1 MFKLVVWILTCL
13 VVAVCV
19 PSAWCQQWTESFES
33 GLGNAKPYH
42 RDDARADLEI
52 ASGDPAEG
60 KQFLRASLP
69 GKRKL
74 EGVNV
79 TATALGGGRLA
90 TVTAKVRGSGQIWL
104 CLISAN
110 GWLYAPGTVSLADQ
124 WQTISLSKSLMVRDR
139 TLGIHFLS
147 RDIQQGAVFEV
158 DDVQVT
164 LADPPK
170 VFDAQVGPW
179 RLEAEEFTLR
189 RSYVAQDESAS
200 GGRSVGSGQYCR
212 LVQMPFP
219 RTSRPVTVY
228 LRVKAGSGD
237 EEYRLITTQG
247 GNTQFLGSARPKPG
261 RHWQWVRFTAVHAGE
276 VGDQFD
282 IDFRQAKGA
291 VETVAIDSVVI
302 ATRDDLDDT
311 TLDRAPELFSRHPLT
326 LVSRTESPPKL
337 DGIPDDP
344 CWENTAACTG
354 FVGVRSLA
362 PAQSATTVR
371 LCYDARNLYALFVCD
386 EPILSV
392 AQQRR
397 HEFAAKVTDRDGDVF
412 HDDSVIM
419 LLDPANTGKQVLDFT
434 INSLGTIADARC
446 AGPDLWESR
455 DIAWNSSAHAAG
467 TTGDGV
473 WNVEVAIPFADL
485 AAQPP
490 AIGDA
495 WQACLGRIARARNE
509 NTSWNTSNRGFH
521 DPRSF
526 GALVFAGP
534 APGVALDA
542 PTSLQ
547 LGKNP
552 VVATITPREGQPASV
567 YVVSSVGTSTGTAHS
582 YQFAEAQDAP
592 TKAVASLEVN
602 EEAELQVAHGI
613 LDAATLRP
621 LYLTPVLSR
630 TVKST
635 VATVTLACDG
645 PYELLLND
653 ELLGRG
659 LQANEVEIRA
669 PLQKGA
675 NVFALRLRNGAAA
688 VNIEAPGLESR
699 SVNWKM
705 SFGDK
710 TDATS
715 PTTDDSTWETATK
728 VGKHPKLGEIVG
740 RPGKPVL
747 LRHTLLWE
755 KTRIWPTPEP
765 ALYIARNSHQHLT
778 VIADGLPKRKLID
791 WTVYLAVPREFEI
804 LGSTGYYGNVDYQP
818 SFLCTQ
824 LGERTV
830 GGRKMQ
836 VARIVANKPIMTG
849 RHYIFSLF
857 NAFVRT
863 REGLAERT
871 EQADP
876 RSGTVPFTLAEGEK
890 TAFVYWTE
898 ANDGTVVEPR
908 QTIPVRLLPP
918 LKGKQPKKLVWQLWG
933 SFFGNMN
940 NHAMRE
946 ATLETAR
953 LAGLNDLVAGDLW
966 TSENAPK
973 YGIQHTMG
981 LNFQAW
987 SLNMKL
993 YLAER
998 PGERL
1003 IGNDGQPN
1011 DGYLCTAL
1019 LLDESWCAV
1028 EARLQEKIEATR
1040 AHTMDY
1046 DYEYP
1051 PLTGPHSCYC
1061 PRCLAEF
1068 RDHAELDPDAKL
1080 DPVLIQDQYE
1090 QQWVDFMAHRVAR
1103 LFRKFRDTI
1112 HRLAPGTK
1120 FSVYSGYQTPENPKR
1135 YGVNWNYVGE
1145 FQACDRAGCGYGR
1158 PVDAIPATIDGLR
1171 GIPALFGE
1179 LVRPYDTKERIPAVP
1194 MTKARLLRR
1203 ALDSTGG
1210 VLIYNRLPLDGRS
1223 WHAIAETTRLV
1234 ATHEELFLAGNRTAL
1249 SGCDEA
1255 RVQVLGDGRT
1265 TLVCA
1270 MNGGNSNLD
1279 LRLLLPADAGGGREF
1294 YSGRSVTAGQTVSC
1308 TLPAGEAEVF
1318 VLSE

>member
-1 MFKLVVWILTCL
+1 
-13 VVAVCV
+13 VACV
-19 PSAWCQQWTESFES
+19 PFAWGQQWNEGFENEQVS
-33 GLGNAKPYH
+33 AKPYH
-42 RDDARADLEI
+42 KDEPNAQLEI
-52 ASGDPAEG
+52 TSDNPAEG
-60 KQFLRASLP
+60 KQFLRAALP

-74 EGVNV
+74 EGVNL
-79 TATALGGGRLA
+79 TATALSGGRLA

-110 GWLYAPGTVSLADQ
+110 GWLYSPRTVPLSDQ
-124 WQTISLSKSLMVRDR
+124 WQTVVLSKALMVRDR

-164 LADPPK
+164 LADPPN
-170 VFDAQVGPW
+170 VSDAQVGPR
-179 RLEAEEFTLR
+179 RLEAEDFTLR
-189 RSYVAQDESAS
+189 HRDVAQDKTAS

-212 LVQMPFP
+212 LVEMPFP

-247 GNTQFLGSARPKPG
+247 GNTQFLSSTRPKPAK
-261 RHWQWVRFTAVHAGE
+261 RWQWVQFPVAHAGE

-282 IDFRQAKGA
+282 VDFRQAKGA
-291 VETVAIDSVVI
+291 VETVSIDSVVI
-302 ATRDDLDDT
+302 ATRDDLDDSA
-311 TLDRAPELFSRHPLT
+311 LDAAPALFSRHPLT
-326 LVSRTESPPKL
+326 MVPRTQTPPKI
-337 DGIPDDP
+337 DGVPGDS
-344 CWENTAACTG
+344 CWKNTAACTG

-362 PAQSATTVR
+362 PAQSGTTVR
-371 LCYDARNLYALFVCD
+371 LCYDDRNLYALFVCD

-397 HEFAAKVTDRDGDVF
+397 HEFAAKVNERDGDVY

-419 LLDPANTGKQVLDFT
+419 LLDPANTGKQVFEFT

-446 AGPDLWESR
+446 PGPDFWESR
-455 DIAWNSSAHAAG
+455 DIGWNSSAHATG
-467 TTGDGV
+467 TNGDGV
-473 WNVEVAIPFADL
+473 WSVEVAVPFADL
-485 AAQPP
+485 SAKPP
-490 AIGDA
+490 AVGDV
-495 WQACLGRIARARNE
+495 WQVCLGRIARARKE

-521 DPRSF
+521 DPQSP
-526 GALVFAGP
+526 GAMVFSGP
-534 APGVALDA
+534 ALGVALET
-542 PTSLQ
+542 PTALQ
-547 LGKNP
+547 LGKNK
-552 VVATITPREGQPASV
+552 VAATITPREEQPASV
-567 YVVSSVGTSTGTAHS
+567 YVVSSVVTPTGTAHS

-592 TKAVASLEVN
+592 SKVIASFEVK
-602 EEAELQVAHGI
+602 EEAELQVAHGV
-613 LDAATLRP
+613 LDATTLQP

-645 PYELLLND
+645 PYEMLLND

-659 LQANEVEIRA
+659 QQAETVEIKA

-675 NVFALRLRNGAAA
+675 NVFALRLRNGTAA
-688 VNIEAPGLESR
+688 VNIEAPGLERR
-699 SVNWKM
+699 SVNWKIDL
-705 SFGDK
+705 GGK

-715 PTTDDSTWETATK
+715 PTTDDSTWETAAK
-728 VGKHPKLGEIVG
+728 VGEHPKLGDVVG
-740 RPGKPVL
+740 HSGKPVL

-755 KTRIWPTPEP
+755 KTRIWPTPKP
-765 ALYIARNSHQHLT
+765 ALHIARNSNQHLT

-791 WTVYLAVPREFEI
+791 WTVYLAVPPEFEI
-804 LGSTGYYGNVDYQP
+804 VGSTGYYGNVDYQP
-818 SFLCTQ
+818 GFLCTQ
-824 LGERTV
+824 LGEQMV
-830 GGRKMQ
+830 GEHKMQ
-836 VARIVANKPIMTG
+836 VARIVANKPVMTG

-857 NAFVRT
+857 NVFVRK
-863 REGLAERT
+863 REELGEAECDR
-871 EQADP
+871 
-876 RSGTVPFTLAEGEK
+876 

-918 LKGKQPKKLVWQLWG
+918 LDGKQPKKLVWQLWG

-953 LAGLNDLVAGDLW
+953 LAGVNDLVAGDIW

-981 LNFQAW
+981 FNFQAW
-987 SLNMKL
+987 SLNMKP

-998 PGERL
+998 PDERL
-1003 IGNDGQPN
+1003 IGHDGQSN
-1011 DGYLCTAL
+1011 DGYLCTTL
-1019 LLDESWCAV
+1019 LLGESWHAV
-1028 EARLQEKIEATR
+1028 EAKLQEKIKTIR

-1046 DYEYP
+1046 DYEYS

-1068 RDHAELDPDAKL
+1068 RDHAELETAEKL
-1080 DPVLIQDQYE
+1080 DPALIQDKYE
-1090 QQWVDFMAHRVAR
+1090 QKWVDFMAYRVAR
-1103 LFRKFRDTI
+1103 IFRKFRDAI
-1112 HRLAPGTK
+1112 HRLAPGTR

-1135 YGVNWNYVGE
+1135 YGVNWDYVGD

-1158 PVDAIPATIDGLR
+1158 PADAIPATIDGLK
-1171 GIPALFGE
+1171 GVPTLFGE
-1179 LVRPYDTKERIPAVP
+1179 LSRPYDTRETIPPVP

-1203 ALDSTGG
+1203 AIDSTGG

-1223 WHAIAETTRLV
+1223 WRAIAETTRLV
-1234 ATHEELFLAGNRTAL
+1234 ATYEDLFMAGKRTAL
-1249 SGCDEA
+1249 PRCDRA
-1255 RVQVLGDGRT
+1255 NVQVLTDGRT

-1270 MNGGNSNLD
+1270 MNGGSSVLN
-1279 LRLLLPADAGGGREF
+1279 LRLPLPAAAGGGREF
-1294 YSGRSVTAGQTVSC
+1294 YTKRSVTAGQTVSC

-1318 VLSE
+1318 VLSD

>member
-1 MFKLVVWILTCL
+1 MLRLVRCILACL
-13 VVAVCV
+13 SVAACV
-19 PSAWCQQWTESFES
+19 SCAWCQQWTESFEN
-33 GLGNAKPYH
+33 GLGSAKPYH
-42 RDDARADLEI
+42 RNDAHAELEI
-52 ASGDPAEG
+52 ASDNPAKG
-60 KQFLRASLP
+60 KQFLRAALP

-74 EGVNV
+74 EGINV
-79 TATALGGGRLA
+79 TATGLSGGRVA

-110 GWLYAPGTVSLADQ
+110 GWLYSPRTVSLTEQ
-124 WQTISLSKSLMVRDR
+124 WQTVSLSKALMLRDK

-147 RDIQQGAVFEV
+147 REIQQGAVFEV

-170 VFDAQVGPW
+170 VYDAQVGPW
-179 RLEAEEFTLR
+179 RLEAEDFTLR
-189 RSYVAQDESAS
+189 QKDVAQDESAS
-200 GGRSVGSGQYCR
+200 GGRSVSSGQYCR

-219 RTSRPVTVY
+219 RTSQPVMVY
-228 LRVKAGSGD
+228 LRVRGGSGE

-247 GNTQFLGSARPKPG
+247 GNTQFLASARPKPAKQ
-261 RHWQWVRFTAVHAGE
+261 WQWVRFAAAYAGE

-291 VETVAIDSVVI
+291 VETVSIDSVVI
-302 ATRDDLDDT
+302 ATRDDLDGT
-311 TLDRAPELFSRHPLT
+311 ALDAVPKLFSRHPLT
-326 LVSRTESPPKL
+326 LVSRAESPPKL
-337 DGIPDDP
+337 DGIPDDT
-344 CWENTAACTG
+344 CWDNTAACTG

-362 PAQSATTVR
+362 PAQSGTTVR
-371 LCYDARNLYALFVCD
+371 LCYDDRNLYALFFCD

-397 HEFAAKVTDRDGDVF
+397 HEFAAKVDERDGDVYR
-412 HDDSVIM
+412 DDSVIM
-419 LLDPANTGKQVLDFT
+419 LLDPVNAGKQVFEFT
-434 INSLGTIADARC
+434 INSLGVIADAHC
-446 AGPDLWESR
+446 PGPDLWESR
-455 DIAWNSSAHAAG
+455 DTGWNSSAHAAG

-473 WNVEVAIPFADL
+473 WSVEVAVPFVDL

-490 AIGDA
+490 AAGDV
-495 WQACLGRIARARNE
+495 WQVCLGRIARARKE

-521 DPRSF
+521 DPRSP

-534 APGVALDA
+534 ARGVALET
-542 PTSLQ
+542 PTALQ

-567 YVVSSVGTSTGTAHS
+567 YVMSSVGTTTGTAHS
-582 YQFAEAQDAP
+582 YQFTEAQDAL
-592 TKAVASLEVN
+592 TKVVASLEVN

-613 LDAATLRP
+613 LDAPTLQP

-659 LQANEVEIRA
+659 QQADAVEIKA

-675 NVFALRLRNGAAA
+675 NVFALRLLSGTAA
-688 VNIEAPGLESR
+688 VNIEAPGLEPR

-705 SFGDK
+705 GSGDK

-715 PTTDDSTWETATK
+715 PTTDDSTWKTATR
-728 VGKHPKLGEIVG
+728 VGEHPKLGDIIG

-755 KTRIWPTPEP
+755 KTRIWPTPKP
-765 ALYIARNSHQHLT
+765 ALYIARNSNQHLT

-791 WTVYLAVPREFEI
+791 WTVYLAVPPEFEI

-824 LGERTV
+824 LGEQTV

-836 VARIVANKPIMTG
+836 VARIVANKSVMTG

-863 REGLAERT
+863 RDGLGE
-871 EQADP
+871 
-876 RSGTVPFTLAEGEK
+876 AEGGE
-890 TAFVYWTE
+890 TAFVYWSE

-908 QTIPVRLLPP
+908 QEIPVRLLPP

-953 LAGLNDLVAGDLW
+953 LAGVNDLVAGDLW
-966 TSENAPK
+966 TSETAPR

-981 LNFQAW
+981 FNFQAW
-987 SLNMKL
+987 SLNMRP
-993 YLAER
+993 YLAEH

-1003 IGNDGQPN
+1003 VGYDGQPD
-1011 DGYLCTAL
+1011 DGYLCTTL
-1019 LLDESWCAV
+1019 LLGESWHAV
-1028 EARLQEKIEATR
+1028 EAKLQEKIETTR

-1061 PRCLAEF
+1061 PRCLTEF
-1068 RDHAELDPDAKL
+1068 RDYARLESGVKL
-1080 DPVLIQDQYE
+1080 DPVIIQGQYQ
-1090 QQWVDFMAHRVAR
+1090 QQWIDFMAHRVAQI
-1103 LFRKFRDTI
+1103 FRKFRDTI
-1112 HRLAPGTK
+1112 HRLAPGTR

-1135 YGVNWNYVGE
+1135 YGVNWDCVGD

-1158 PVDAIPATIDGLR
+1158 PADAIPATIDGLK
-1171 GIPALFGE
+1171 GIPVLFGE
-1179 LVRPYDTKERIPAVP
+1179 LARPYDTKETIPPIP

-1223 WHAIAETTRLV
+1223 WYAIAETTRLV
-1234 ATHEELFLAGNRTAL
+1234 ATYENLFTTGRREAL
-1249 SGCDEA
+1249 PGCDEA
-1255 RVQVLGDGRT
+1255 RVQVVTDGRT

-1270 MNGGNSNLD
+1270 MNAGSSDLD
-1279 LRLLLPADAGGGREF
+1279 LRLPLPTEAGGGNEF
-1294 YSGRSVTAGQTVSC
+1294 YSGRNVVAGQTVSC
-1308 TLPAGEAEVF
+1308 ILPAGEAAVF
-1318 VLSE
+1318 VLGE

>member
-1 MFKLVVWILTCL
+1 MLELVRCTLACL
-13 VVAVCV
+13 SVAACV
-19 PSAWCQQWTESFES
+19 SCAWGQQWTESFES

-42 RDDARADLEI
+42 REDARAELEI
-52 ASGDPAEG
+52 AADNPAEG
-60 KQFLRASLP
+60 KQFLRAELP
-69 GKRKL
+69 GERKL

-79 TATALGGGRLA
+79 TATALSGGRVA
-90 TVTAKVRGSGQIWL
+90 TVTARVRGSGQIWL

-110 GWLYAPGTVSLADQ
+110 GWLYAPSTVSLTDQ
-124 WQTISLSKSLMVRDR
+124 WQAIELSKVLMIRDK

-147 RDIQQGAVFEV
+147 REIQQDAIFEV
-158 DDVQVT
+158 DGVQVT

-170 VFDAQVGPW
+170 VFDAPVGPW

-189 RSYVAQDESAS
+189 RSYVTQDESAL

-212 LVQMPFP
+212 LVQTPFP

-247 GNTQFLGSARPKPG
+247 GNTQFLGTARPKPG
-261 RHWQWVRFTAVHAGE
+261 RHWQWVRFPAAHAGE

-291 VETVAIDSVVI
+291 VETVSIDSVVI

-311 TLDRAPELFSRHPLT
+311 ALDAAPALFLRHPLT
-326 LVSRTESPPKL
+326 LVARTRTPPKI

-344 CWENTAACTG
+344 CWDKTAACTS

-371 LCYDARNLYALFVCD
+371 LCYDARNLYALFVCE

-397 HEFAAKVTDRDGDVF
+397 HEFAAKVNERDGDVYR
-412 HDDSVIM
+412 DDSVIM
-419 LLDPANTGKQVLDFT
+419 LLDPANTGKPLFEFT
-434 INSLGTIADARC
+434 INSLGTITDARRP
-446 AGPDLWESR
+446 GPDFWESR

-467 TTGDGV
+467 RTGDGV
-473 WNVEVAIPFADL
+473 WSVEVAIPFADL

-490 AIGDA
+490 AVGDV
-495 WQACLGRIARARNE
+495 WQACLGRIARGRKE
-509 NTSWNTSNRGFH
+509 NTSWNTSNQGFH
-521 DPRSF
+521 DPRSP
-526 GALVFAGP
+526 GALVFAGA

-552 VVATITPREGQPASV
+552 VVATINPCKGQPASV

-592 TKAVASLEVN
+592 TKAVALLEVKD
-602 EEAELQVAHGI
+602 EAELQVAHGI
-613 LDAATLRP
+613 LDAATLQP

-645 PYELLLND
+645 PFELLLND

-659 LQANEVEIRA
+659 QQAKAVEIKA

-675 NVFALRLRNGAAA
+675 NVFALRLRNGTAA
-688 VNIEAPGLESR
+688 VNIETPGLEPR

-705 SFGDK
+705 SSGDK
-710 TDATS
+710 TGATS
-715 PTTDDSTWETATK
+715 PTTDDNTWETATK
-728 VGKHPKLGEIVG
+728 VGEHPKLGDVIG
-740 RPGKPVL
+740 RPGKAVL

-765 ALYIARNSHQHLT
+765 ALYIARNSNQHVT
-778 VIADGLPKRKLID
+778 VIADGLSKRKLID
-791 WTVYLAVPREFEI
+791 WTVYLAVPPEFEI

-836 VARIVANKPIMTG
+836 VARIVANKPIMAG

-857 NAFVRT
+857 NAFVRP
-863 REGLAERT
+863 RDGVGEAEDH
-871 EQADP
+871 E
-876 RSGTVPFTLAEGEK
+876 

-898 ANDGTVVEPR
+898 ANDGTVVEPQ
-908 QTIPVRLLPP
+908 QTFPVRLLPP
-918 LKGKQPKKLVWQLWG
+918 LNGKQPKKLVWQLWG

-946 ATLETAR
+946 ATLETAK

-981 LNFQAW
+981 FNFQAW
-987 SLNMKL
+987 SLNMKP
-993 YLAER
+993 YLAEH
-998 PGERL
+998 PDERL
-1003 IGNDGQPN
+1003 MGQDVRPN
-1011 DGYLCTAL
+1011 DGYLCTTRL
-1019 LLDESWCAV
+1019 LGESWHAV
-1028 EARLQEKIEATR
+1028 EAKLQEKIEATR

-1068 RDHAELDPDAKL
+1068 RDHAKLDPDAKL
-1080 DPVLIQDQYE
+1080 DPALIQDRYE
-1090 QQWVDFMAHRVAR
+1090 QQWVEFMAHRVAR

-1112 HRLAPGTK
+1112 HHLAPGTK

-1135 YGVNWNYVGE
+1135 YGVNWDYVGE

-1158 PVDAIPATIDGLR
+1158 PVDAIPATIDGLK

-1179 LVRPYDTKERIPAVP
+1179 LVRPYDTKETIPAVP

-1203 ALDSTGG
+1203 SLDSTGG

-1234 ATHEELFLAGNRTAL
+1234 ATHEDLFLAGKRTAL

-1270 MNGGNSNLD
+1270 MNGGSSNLD
-1279 LRLLLPADAGGGREF
+1279 LRLLLPAKAGGGREF
-1294 YSGRSVTAGQTVSC
+1294 YSGRSVTAGQAVSC

>member
-1 MFKLVVWILTCL
+1 VFAL
-13 VVAVCV
+13 V
-19 PSAWCQQWTESFES
+19 PSAHCDVWREDFENGIGS
-33 GLGNAKPYH
+33 AKPYH
-42 RDDARADLEI
+42 KDGPRAELEI
-52 ASGDPAEG
+52 ASDDPAKG
-60 KQFLRASLP
+60 KQFLRAALP

-79 TATALGGGRLA
+79 TATELSGGRVA
-90 TVTAKVRGSGQIWL
+90 TVTATARGSGQIWL

-110 GWLYAPGTVSLADQ
+110 GWLYSPRTVPLTDQ
-124 WQTISLSKSLMVRDR
+124 WQTVEMSKALMVGDR
-139 TLGIHFLS
+139 ALGIHFLS
-147 RDIQQGAVFEV
+147 RDIQQDAVFEV

-170 VFDAQVGPW
+170 VYDARVGPW
-179 RLEAEEFTLR
+179 RLEAEAFTLR
-189 RSYVAQDESAS
+189 HRDVAQDESAA
-200 GGRSVGSGQYCR
+200 GGQSVGSGQYCR

-219 RTSRPVTVY
+219 RTSRPVTIY
-228 LRVKAGSGD
+228 LRVKAGSED

-247 GNTQFLGSARPKPG
+247 GNTQFLGRARPKPAK
-261 RHWQWVRFTAVHAGE
+261 HWQWIRFPAAHAGE

-282 IDFRQAKGA
+282 IDFRQPKGA
-291 VETVAIDSVVI
+291 VEAVSIDSLVI

-311 TLDRAPELFSRHPLT
+311 ALDAAPAFFPQHPLT
-326 LVSRTESPPKL
+326 LVSRTESPPKF

-362 PAQSATTVR
+362 PAQSGTTVR
-371 LCYDARNLYALFVCD
+371 LCYDDRNLYALFVCE

-397 HEFAAKVTDRDGDVF
+397 HEFVAKVNERDSDVYR
-412 HDDSVIM
+412 DDSVIM
-419 LLDPANTGKQVLDFT
+419 LLDSANTGQQAFELT

-446 AGPDLWESR
+446 PGPDLWESR
-455 DIAWNSSAHAAG
+455 DIRWNSSAHAAG

-473 WNVEVAIPFADL
+473 WNVEVAVPFADL
-485 AAQPP
+485 AAKPP
-490 AIGDA
+490 AAGDV
-495 WQACLGRIARARNE
+495 WQACLGRIARARKE
-509 NTSWNTSNRGFH
+509 STSWNASNRGFH
-521 DPRSF
+521 DPRPP
-526 GALVFAGP
+526 GGLVFAGP
-534 APGVALDA
+534 APGVALDV

-552 VVATITPREGQPASV
+552 VVATITPREGQAASV
-567 YVVSSVGTSTGTAHS
+567 YVMSSVGTPTGTGHS

-592 TKAVASLEVN
+592 HRAVASLEVD
-602 EEAELQVAHGI
+602 EEAELQVAHGV
-613 LDAATLRP
+613 LDAATLQP
-621 LYLTPVLSR
+621 LYVTPVLSR

-635 VATVTLACDG
+635 VATVKLACDG

-659 LQANEVEIRA
+659 EQAETVEIKA

-675 NVFALRLRNGAAA
+675 NVFALRLRDGTAA
-688 VNIEAPGLESR
+688 VNIEAPGLEPR

-705 SFGDK
+705 SSGDK

-715 PTTDDSTWETATK
+715 PMTDDSTWETAAK
-728 VGKHPKLGEIVG
+728 VGEHPKLGDIIG
-740 RPGKPVL
+740 RPGKPIL

-765 ALYIARNSHQHLT
+765 ALYIARNSNQHVT

-791 WTVYLAVPREFEI
+791 WTIYLAVPPEFEI

-824 LGERTV
+824 LGEETV

-836 VARIVANKPIMTG
+836 VARIVANKPVMTG

-857 NAFVRT
+857 NVFVRT
-863 REGLAERT
+863 RKGL
-871 EQADP
+871 
-876 RSGTVPFTLAEGEK
+876 GE
-890 TAFVYWTE
+890 TGGDRAAFVYWTE
-898 ANDGTVVEPR
+898 ANDRTVVEPR
-908 QTIPVRLLPP
+908 QTIPVRLLPR
-918 LKGKQPKKLVWQLWG
+918 LNGMQPKKLVWQLWG

-940 NHAMRE
+940 DYAMRE

-953 LAGLNDLVAGDLW
+953 FAGLNDLVAGDLW

-981 LNFQAW
+981 FNFQAW
-987 SLNMKL
+987 SLNMKP
-993 YLAER
+993 YLTEHPA
-998 PGERL
+998 ERL
-1003 IGNDGQPN
+1003 IGQDGQPN
-1011 DGYLCTAL
+1011 DGNLCTTL
-1019 LLDESWCAV
+1019 LLGESWHAV
-1028 EARLQEKIEATR
+1028 EAKLQEKIEATR

-1046 DYEYP
+1046 DYEYS

-1068 RDHAELDPDAKL
+1068 RDYAKL
-1080 DPVLIQDQYE
+1080 DRDVKLDPQVILDHYE
-1090 QQWVDFMAHRVAR
+1090 LQWVDFMAHRVAR

-1158 PVDAIPATIDGLR
+1158 PADAIPATIDGLK
-1171 GIPALFGE
+1171 GIPTLFGE
-1179 LVRPYDTKERIPAVP
+1179 LMRPYDTKETIPPVP

-1223 WHAIAETTRLV
+1223 WYAIAETTRLV
-1234 ATHEELFLAGNRTAL
+1234 ATYEDLFIAGKRTAL
-1249 SGCDEA
+1249 PGCDDA
-1255 RVQVLGDGRT
+1255 QVQTLSNGRT

-1270 MNGGNSNLD
+1270 MNGGSSKLD
-1279 LRLLLPADAGGGREF
+1279 LRLSLPPDAGGGREF
-1294 YSGRSVTAGQTVSC
+1294 YSGRSTTAGQTISC
-1308 TLPAGEAEVF
+1308 TLPSGEAEVF
-1318 VLSE
+1318 VFGE